1 MGREAM
7 CMARSGGERSEGK
20 ALLESDHVLFRGDF
34 RVKVPFGKD
43 TTVTVKGGVLTLMW
57 SEGTLA
63 LELGDAAEKWANA
76 IRNPRSV
83 IDKLGVKHGQKVAV
97 VGLRDAAFVAQLTEV
112 LGEKP
117 LTRAGKSC
125 THILF
130 GVHCVTDHAKLATF
144 IASIHPA
151 GGIWAVYERGRRDV
165 SEDSI
170 RAAAR
175 RAGLVDVKVVRFS
188 ETHGA
193 VRLVI
198 PKKVR

>member
-7 CMARSGGERSEGK
+7 CVARKGRERSSGK
-20 ALLESDHVLFRGDF
+20 ALLESDHLLFRGDF

-43 TTVTVKGGVLTLMW
+43 TKATAKAGVLTLTW
-57 SEGTLA
+57 SDGTLA
-63 LELGDAAEKWANA
+63 LELGDVAEKWADA
-76 IRNPRSV
+76 IRNPKSV
-83 IDKLGVKHGQKVAV
+83 IDKLGVKRGQKVAV
-97 VGLRDAAFVAQLTEV
+97 VGLRDAAFVTQLTEV

-117 LTRAGKSC
+117 SSRAGKSC
-125 THILF
+125 AHVLF
-130 GVHCVTDHAKLATF
+130 AVHCDADHAKLATF
-144 IASIHPA
+144 VASIHPA
-151 GGIWAVYERGRRDV
+151 GGVWAVYERGHRDV

-175 RAGLVDVKVVRFS
+175 QAGLVDVKVVRFS

-198 PKKVR
+198 PKEMR

>member
-1 MGREAM
+1 MGREAK
-7 CMARSGGERSEGK
+7 CVARRGREQSSGK
-20 ALLESDHVLFRGDF
+20 ALLESDHLLFRGDF

-43 TTVTVKGGVLTLMW
+43 TKANAKAGVLTLTW

-63 LELGDAAEKWANA
+63 LELGDAATKWADA
-76 IRNPRSV
+76 IQNPKSV

-97 VGLRDAAFVAQLTEV
+97 VGLRDAEFVAQLTEV

-117 LTRAGKSC
+117 STRAGKSC
-125 THILF
+125 AHVLF
-130 GVHCVTDHAKLATF
+130 GVHCESDHARLATF
-144 IASIHPA
+144 VASIHPA
-151 GGIWAVYERGRRDV
+151 GGVWVVYERRHRDV

-175 RAGLVDVKVVRFS
+175 QAGLVDVKVVRFS

-198 PKKVR
+198 PKEMR